1 MVIERERRRE
11 QAHTGALGGP
21 PKRRFLGN
29 QPCKHQMDKGPYTVG
44 DVCASDPYD
53 ADSGLQEANAKLI
66 AAAPDLLEALQY
78 VAARL
83 REIDGQ
89 IERMLFTKLSK
100 SNGGNSMNYWK
111 KLHPR
116 ASLERRSPGAQGVD
130 LVACI
135 DAPVTIMPEARTL
148 IPLGVAIAAPSG
160 ALLILRSSAGVRG
173 LALANGVG
181 LIDAD
186 YRGEVKAAVTAWAGA
201 ITIHPGDRVAQLV
214 ALDGGEWEEV
224 GELDDTER
232 GDGGFGSTDLES
244 GYSDCP
250 VKGSG

>member
-1 MVIERERRRE
+1 
-11 QAHTGALGGP
+11 
-21 PKRRFLGN
+21 
-29 QPCKHQMDKGPYTVG
+29 
-44 DVCASDPYD
+44 
-53 ADSGLQEANAKLI
+53 
-66 AAAPDLLEALQY
+66 
-78 VAARL
+78 
-83 REIDGQ
+83 
-89 IERMLFTKLSK
+89 
-100 SNGGNSMNYWK
+100 MNYWK
-111 KLHPR
+111 KLHPS
-116 ASLERRSPGAQGVD
+116 ASLERRSAGAQGVD

-135 DAPVTIMPEARTL
+135 DEPVTIMPEARTL

-186 YRGEVKAAVTAWAGA
+186 YRGEVKAILTAWAGA

-224 GELDDTER
+224 EDLGHTER
-232 GDGGFGSTDLES
+232 GEGGFGSTDSEV

-250 VKGSG
+250 AGPGDWGAIDKDYKWMTVDSDGEVCAWKVKPYLLGNGEWEIDHYTPDTEPYNFGWVDEQEPKIWERPA